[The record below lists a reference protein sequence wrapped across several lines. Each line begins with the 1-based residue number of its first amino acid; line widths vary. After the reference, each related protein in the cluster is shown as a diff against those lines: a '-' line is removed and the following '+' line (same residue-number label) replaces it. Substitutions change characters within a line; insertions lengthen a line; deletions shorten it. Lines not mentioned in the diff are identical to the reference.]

1 MDRAYRIGEPSRRD
15 FLKGACAA
23 AVLAAVSPRLA
34 EATDANPVELIVGRR
49 TIEVGGRAA
58 GVYGIRQSNGRQGI
72 EAVAGSRFRVR
83 LSNDLASPTLVHWH
97 GLAPP
102 TDQDGVPELSQPALA
117 AGHSY
122 NYDFPLNRSGTFW
135 MHSHVGLQEQQLLA
149 APLIVPAPD
158 DTRADEQSVVI
169 MLHDFSFRA
178 PEEIFSQLRQR
189 GGGHGSM
196 SMDSG
201 NMGGMSMGQ
210 ASEGQGMPRTMA
222 MDLNDVEYD
231 AYLANDR
238 TLADPDV
245 VRVAPGG
252 RLRLRIINGS
262 AATNFHIDLGQL
274 KGQLIAVDGDSIQ
287 PIEGSRFELAMAQRA
302 DIRLRLPRG
311 SGAYPIIALREGER
325 QRTGIVLATKGAR
338 ITRIESEAAQAAAPL
353 GLDLERRLRARNPLS
368 AKPPSRVIPVALTG
382 NMASYQWSIN
392 GQVYGQNRPLMVRQ
406 NERVEMSIVN
416 KTMMSHPMHLHGH
429 HFQIVE
435 IQGERFAG
443 AMRDTF
449 LVPPMANLK
458 IAFDADNPGRW
469 AFHCHNLYHMQAGM
483 MTEVRYAA

>member
-1 MDRAYRIGEPSRRD
+1 M
-15 FLKGACAA
+15 
-23 AVLAAVSPRLA
+23 
-34 EATDANPVELIVGRR
+34 
-49 TIEVGGRAA
+49 
-58 GVYGIRQSNGRQGI
+58 
-72 EAVAGSRFRVR
+72 EAVAGSQFRVR

-149 APLIVPAPD
+149 APLIVAGPD
-158 DTRADEQSVVI
+158 DAQADDQSVVI

-178 PEEIFSQLRQR
+178 PEEIFSRLRQR
-189 GGGHGSM
+189 GGGHASM
-196 SMDSG
+196 SMDSR
-201 NMGGMSMGQ
+201 NMGGM
-210 ASEGQGMPRTMA
+210 SEGQGMPGTMA

-245 VRVAPGG
+245 VRVEPGG
-252 RLRLRIINGS
+252 RVRLRIINGS
-262 AATNFHIDLGQL
+262 AATNFHIHLGQL
-274 KGQLIAVDGDSIQ
+274 KGQLIAVDGDSIL
-287 PIEGSRFELAMAQRA
+287 PIDGSRFELAMAQRA

-311 SGAYPIIALREGER
+311 SGAYPIVALREGGR
-325 QRTGIVLATKGAR
+325 QRTGIVLATKEAR

-353 GLDLERRLRARNPLS
+353 GLDLERRLRTRNPLS

-435 IQGERFAG
+435 IEGERFAG
-443 AMRDTF
+443 AMRDTV

>member
-1 MDRAYRIGEPSRRD
+1 
-15 FLKGACAA
+15 
-23 AVLAAVSPRLA
+23 
-34 EATDANPVELIVGRR
+34 
-49 TIEVGGRAA
+49 
-58 GVYGIRQSNGRQGI
+58 
-72 EAVAGSRFRVR
+72 
-83 LSNDLASPTLVHWH
+83 
-97 GLAPP
+97 
-102 TDQDGVPELSQPALA
+102 
-117 AGHSY
+117 
-122 NYDFPLNRSGTFW
+122 
-135 MHSHVGLQEQQLLA
+135 
-149 APLIVPAPD
+149 
-158 DTRADEQSVVI
+158 
-169 MLHDFSFRA
+169 
-178 PEEIFSQLRQR
+178 
-189 GGGHGSM
+189 
-196 SMDSG
+196 
-201 NMGGMSMGQ
+201 
-210 ASEGQGMPRTMA
+210 MPRTMA

-252 RLRLRIINGS
+252 RVRLRIINGS

-287 PIEGSRFELAMAQRA
+287 PIEGSRFELAIAQRA

-311 SGAYPIIALREGER
+311 SGAYPIIALREGGR
-325 QRTGIVLATKGAR
+325 QRTGIVLATTGAQ

-353 GLDLERRLRARNPLS
+353 GLDLEHRLRARNPLS

-435 IQGERFAG
+435 IEGERFAG
-443 AMRDTF
+443 AVRDTV